1 MPQAGGQGQQ
11 GDDALAPLW
20 ITGVMFFIAYV
31 VWATKHE
38 LIVQFVF
45 YINLGESYLVNL
57 LWPGDPLQ
65 GVINYIHQTD
75 PSKVDWDTLMNV
87 TTMVGAYMRF
97 IFGLIL
103 GLLAFILYQ
112 KDLSS
117 KFSKVYSMKTLRLQE
132 KENWPAISPVVAE
145 DLVKTDIDVGPWAMA
160 LNPMEFARKYNLL
173 KKNDI
178 LMDPSAPG
186 QEMTASIKKGDAKRV
201 FTMQLGPLWQGFERC
216 QPHVVALAAIF
227 LARMNR
233 DREGAL
239 NLSNNLSK
247 EFATGKMNYA
257 AAWPLLNKFK
267 DLPVVR
273 EVVGQHAYVYT
284 VMASLLKQARNDGVV
299 PSSEFLWL
307 KPIDRRLWYMLNCVG
322 RQTPYVEIS
331 GAFAHWK
338 AEIKM
343 QRPSLTPM
351 VDEATRALEIAIK
364 EVRLTPKEIEE
375 LPS

>member
-38 LIVQFVF
+38 LIVQLVF

-75 PSKVDWDTLMNV
+75 PSKVDWDTLMRV
-87 TTMVGAYMRF
+87 TTIVGAYMRF

-103 GLLAFILYQ
+103 GLLAFMLYQ
-112 KDLSS
+112 KDLTS

-160 LNPMEFARKYNLL
+160 LNPMEFARKYSLL

-178 LMDPSAPG
+178 LMDPSSPG

-233 DREGAL
+233 DREGAM

-267 DLPVVR
+267 DLPEVR

-322 RQTPYVEIS
+322 RQTPYVEIA

-351 VDEATRALEIAIK
+351 VDEATRAFEIAIK
-364 EVRLTPKEIEE
+364 EVRISPKEIEE

>member
-1 MPQAGGQGQQ
+1 
-11 GDDALAPLW
+11 
-20 ITGVMFFIAYV
+20 
-31 VWATKHE
+31 
-38 LIVQFVF
+38 
-45 YINLGESYLVNL
+45 
-57 LWPGDPLQ
+57 
-65 GVINYIHQTD
+65 
-75 PSKVDWDTLMNV
+75 
-87 TTMVGAYMRF
+87 
-97 IFGLIL
+97 
-103 GLLAFILYQ
+103 
-112 KDLSS
+112 
-117 KFSKVYSMKTLRLQE
+117 
-132 KENWPAISPVVAE
+132 
-145 DLVKTDIDVGPWAMA
+145 
-160 LNPMEFARKYNLL
+160 
-173 KKNDI
+173 
-178 LMDPSAPG
+178 
-186 QEMTASIKKGDAKRV
+186 MTASIKKGDAKRV

-233 DREGAL
+233 DREGAM

-267 DLPVVR
+267 DLPEVR

-322 RQTPYVEIS
+322 RQTPYVEIA

-351 VDEATRALEIAIK
+351 VDEATRGLEIAIK
-364 EVRLTPKEIEE
+364 EVRLSPKEIEE

>member
-38 LIVQFVF
+38 LIVQLVF

-75 PSKVDWDTLMNV
+75 PSKVDWDTLMRV
-87 TTMVGAYMRF
+87 TTIVGAYMRF
-97 IFGLIL
+97 IFALIL
-103 GLLAFILYQ
+103 GLLAFMLYQ
-112 KDLSS
+112 KDLTS

-160 LNPMEFARKYNLL
+160 LNPMEFARKYSLL

-178 LMDPSAPG
+178 LMDPSSPG

-233 DREGAL
+233 DREGAM

-267 DLPVVR
+267 DLPEVR

-322 RQTPYVEIS
+322 RQTPYVEIA
-331 GAFAHWK
+331 GAYAHWK

-351 VDEATRALEIAIK
+351 VDEATRAFEIAIK
-364 EVRLTPKEIEE
+364 EVRISPKEIEE

>member
-31 VWATKHE
+31 LWATKHE